1 MPAFDASSII
11 HAWDNYPPEQFP
23 GLWEW
28 MGEQTESGELVILN
42 VAFDE
47 VLRRLPDCS
56 NWLDD
61 HGIQKMTITNETLQ
75 IALVING
82 LLGIENDKYHNNGVG
97 ENDIF
102 IIASAK
108 EHRQELVSNE
118 NRQNNLPNDM
128 KKYKIPAVCNLR
140 DVDVTCLNFLEFIR
154 KSRAVFR

>member
-28 MGEQTESGELVILN
+28 MGERIESGELVILS

-56 NWLDD
+56 NWLDG

-75 IALVING
+75 IALTINR
-82 LLGIENDKYHNNGVG
+82 LLGIENDRYGAGVG
-97 ENDIF
+97 ENDVF

-108 EHRQELVSNE
+108 ENKHELLSNE
-118 NRQNNLPNDM
+118 NRQNNLPVDM
-128 KKYKIPAVCNLR
+128 KKYKIPAVCNLPE
-140 DVDVTCLNFLEFIR
+140 VAVTCIDFLEFIR
-154 KSRAVFR
+154 KSKAVFR